1 MRYGCMVGVTQAP
14 TQEAVPQSRQSFV
27 RRSRPLALVVLSMT
41 SVQVGTAVSTHL
53 IGQVGVA
60 GTTWLRLSLAAVMLL
75 LIVRPRLGRLTPPAL
90 LAAAAL
96 GLAIGVMSLAFFSAV
111 ARLPLGT
118 VVAVEFLGPLTVA
131 ALRSGRRAG
140 LMWPALALVG
150 VVALTRPWAQSPS
163 DRGGLLFAVL
173 AAAGWG
179 TYVVL
184 THHVG
189 KRCSGL
195 DGLAIA
201 FPVAA
206 LASAPL
212 GMPQAVGHLTPLL
225 LLAVAGIALLNPLLP
240 YAAEMFALRM
250 LPPAVFGVWM
260 SLEPAIG
267 TGVGLVALHQVPN
280 VLQLLGVLLV
290 VAASVGAERS
300 HSTTPP
306 TQRPEPASVDT
317 LP

>member
-1 MRYGCMVGVTQAP
+1 M
-14 TQEAVPQSRQSFV
+14 
-27 RRSRPLALVVLSMT
+27 LSMT

-60 GTTWLRLSLAAVMLL
+60 GTTWLRLSFAAVMLV
-75 LIVRPRLGRLTPPAL
+75 LIVRPRPGKLTAPSL

-96 GLAIGVMSLAFFSAV
+96 GATIGLMSLAFFSAV
-111 ARLPLGT
+111 ARLPLRT
-118 VVAVEFLGPLTVA
+118 
-131 ALRSGRRAG
+131 GRRAG
-140 LMWPALALVG
+140 LLWPAVAMVG
-150 VVALTRPWAQSPS
+150 VVTLTRPWAQSPS
-163 DRGGLLFAVL
+163 DRIGLLFAAA

-195 DGLAIA
+195 TGLAVS

-206 LASAPL
+206 LVCAPL
-212 GMPQAVGHLTPLL
+212 GVPQAVGHLTPLI
-225 LLAVAGIALLNPLLP
+225 AGGIAGIAVLNPLLP

-250 LPPAVFGVWM
+250 LPPSVFGVWM

-280 VLQLLGVLLV
+280 ILQLLGVLLV
-290 VAASVGAERS
+290 VTASVGAELSRS
-300 HSTTPP
+300 IAPPGAST
-306 TQRPEPASVDT
+306 QDVDT